1 MFTYKSD
8 RENFE
13 DHFDALKEKLTFP
26 EFETVRIL
34 YKKSME
40 LKERSNCGEREEDTR
55 TKEILTELRKL
66 GRDLGYS
73 TKNYHRGRAEWLF
86 DLVWLVDRKCSW
98 STQFAITNTE
108 KETWENFEKIKLACE
123 MEWNGNGQS
132 VLEDFAKL
140 TVVKADFRLFI
151 HSNQYYDPTKLN
163 TVDMCKA
170 IVPCSTGDR
179 YLFVGFDQY
188 RRSPE
193 FRVDFMQA

>member
-8 RENFE
+8 RENFG
-13 DHFDALKEKLTFP
+13 DHLDALIEKLTFP
-26 EFETVRIL
+26 EFELIRIL
-34 YKKSME
+34 HNKSME
-40 LKERSNCGEREEDTR
+40 LKERSNRGEREEDTR
-55 TKEILTELRKL
+55 TKEILIELREL
-66 GRDLGYS
+66 GERLGYS
-73 TKNYHRGRAEWLF
+73 TRNYHRGRAEWLF

-98 STQFAITNTE
+98 STQFARRNTE
-108 KETWENFEKIKLACE
+108 KTWENFEKIKLACE
-123 MEWNGNGQS
+123 MEWNGHGQS

-151 HSNQYYDPTKLN
+151 HSNIYYDPTKLN

>member
-1 MFTYKSD
+1 
-8 RENFE
+8 
-13 DHFDALKEKLTFP
+13 
-26 EFETVRIL
+26 
-34 YKKSME
+34 ME

-55 TKEILTELRKL
+55 TKEILIELREL
-66 GRDLGYS
+66 GERLGYS
-73 TKNYHRGRAEWLF
+73 TRNYHRGRAEWLF

-98 STQFAITNTE
+98 STQFARRNTE
-108 KETWENFEKIKLACE
+108 KTWENFEKIKLACE

>member
-8 RENFE
+8 RENFG
-13 DHFDALKEKLTFP
+13 DHFDALIEKLTFP
-26 EFETVRIL
+26 EFELIRIL
-34 YKKSME
+34 HNKSME
-40 LKERSNCGEREEDTR
+40 LKERSNRGEREEDTR
-55 TKEILTELRKL
+55 TKEILIELREL
-66 GRDLGYS
+66 GERLGYS
-73 TKNYHRGRAEWLF
+73 TRNYHRGRAEWLF

-98 STQFAITNTE
+98 STQFARRNTE
-108 KETWENFEKIKLACE
+108 KTWENFEKIKLACE
-123 MEWNGNGQS
+123 MEWNGHGQS

-151 HSNQYYDPTKLN
+151 HSNIYYDPTKLN

>member
-1 MFTYKSD
+1 
-8 RENFE
+8 
-13 DHFDALKEKLTFP
+13 
-26 EFETVRIL
+26 
-34 YKKSME
+34 
-40 LKERSNCGEREEDTR
+40 
-55 TKEILTELRKL
+55 
-66 GRDLGYS
+66 
-73 TKNYHRGRAEWLF
+73 
-86 DLVWLVDRKCSW
+86 
-98 STQFAITNTE
+98 
-108 KETWENFEKIKLACE
+108 

>member
-8 RENFE
+8 RENFD

-26 EFETVRIL
+26 EFELIRIL
-34 YKKSME
+34 HKKSME
-40 LKERSNCGEREEDTR
+40 LKERSNRGEREEDTR
-55 TKEILTELRKL
+55 TKEILIELREL
-66 GRDLGYS
+66 GECLGYS
-73 TKNYHRGRAEWLF
+73 TRNYHRGRAEWLF
-86 DLVWLVDRKCSW
+86 DLVWMVDRERSW
-98 STQFAITNTE
+98 STQFARRNTE
-108 KETWENFEKIKLACE
+108 KTWENFEKIKLACE

-151 HSNQYYDPTKLN
+151 HSNIYYDPTKLN